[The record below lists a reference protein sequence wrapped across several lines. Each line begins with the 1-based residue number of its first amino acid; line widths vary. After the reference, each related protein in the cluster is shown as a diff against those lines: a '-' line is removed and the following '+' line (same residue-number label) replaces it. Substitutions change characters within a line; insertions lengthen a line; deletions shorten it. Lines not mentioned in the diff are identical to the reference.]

1 MARSSRLELSTHASH
16 LTASI
21 GTRRRERHPTVT
33 VEQQPLKLRDYHRMQ
48 VWAGQSAAKAKSVP
62 AATLVKDMW
71 ECARKL
77 L

>member
-1 MARSSRLELSTHASH
+1 
-16 LTASI
+16 
-21 GTRRRERHPTVT
+21 
-33 VEQQPLKLRDYHRMQ
+33 VEKQPLKLRDYHRMQ